1 MQRTAILIVNVIFLA
16 VVTGCIEPKDFRP
29 GLRLSGDVVTE
40 PVDDWSFSDA
50 HRYLFIET
58 ATLYL
63 LPHSVTIAGASLDGQ
78 LYLWSND
85 PDQKRWV
92 ANVVRNPNVR
102 LKLGDEIYEQRL
114 KIVEDTALQEAIL
127 ASYAAKY
134 GRPTLPPDERPPA
147 RFFRVV
153 ERE

>member
-1 MQRTAILIVNVIFLA
+1 MQRTSILILNVIFLA
-16 VVTGCIEPKDFRP
+16 VLNGCIEPEDFRP

-50 HRYLFIET
+50 HSLIFIET
-58 ATLYL
+58 ATIYL
-63 LPHSVTIAGASLDGQ
+63 VPHSVTIACASLDGQ

-85 PDQKRWV
+85 PDEKRWV
-92 ANVVRNPNVR
+92 ANVGRNPNVR

-114 KIVEDTALQEAIL
+114 EVVEDPARHEAIL

-134 GRPTLPPDERPPA
+134 GRPTLPREERPPA
-147 RFFRVV
+147 RFFAVV

>member
-1 MQRTAILIVNVIFLA
+1 MQRATVIVNMIILA
-16 VVTGCIEPKDFRP
+16 VVTGCVEPKDFRP
-29 GLRLSGDVVTE
+29 GLRLSGDVVTK
-40 PVDDWSFSDA
+40 PVDDWSFSDE
-50 HRYLFIET
+50 HRFIFIEV

-63 LPHSVTIAGASLDGQ
+63 LPHSVTIACASLDDQ

-85 PDQKRWV
+85 PDEKRWV
-92 ANVVRNPNVR
+92 ANVGRNPNVR
-102 LKLGDEIYEQRL
+102 LKLGEKIYEQRL
-114 KIVEDTALQEAIL
+114 EVVEDTALHELIL

-134 GRPTLPPDERPPA
+134 GRPTLPPEERPPA